1 MTTTPRRWTAL
12 MVAGT
17 FPFLV
22 LSACGDDDDA
32 AVGTPPTTVA
42 DVVDTT
48 DDTADTSPDGAGDID
63 PRYADYCE
71 VARTINEQDQ
81 FPTDDQFQE
90 LRDTAPD
97 EIRAEVEYIVDRISE
112 AEDQQ
117 AVFAL
122 FGDPEVMSRMEP
134 IDEFDMENCG
144 IEVGTGGNPEGVSL
158 ELDPD
163 ATRVDVSATEYD
175 FEFDAPP
182 AGPVSFV
189 MSNDGD
195 EPHFLGIG
203 KLLPGVTVEEAI
215 QASDPSEVTEWTADS
230 AVVGP
235 GEEAVLTVDNLEP
248 GEYGMVCFIPSPDGT
263 PHAYLG
269 MAVGFTVE

>member
-1 MTTTPRRWTAL
+1 MTTPSNRWTVL
-12 MVAGT
+12 MTAGML
-17 FPFLV
+17 PFLA
-22 LSACGDDDDA
+22 LTGCGGDDDA
-32 AVGTPPTTVA
+32 AVDTTATPATE
-42 DVVDTT
+42 VVDTT
-48 DDTADTSPDGAGDID
+48 DDTAVGSAPDDSGDID

-71 VARTINEQDQ
+71 AARTINEQDE
-81 FPTDDQFQE
+81 FPTDDQFQA

-97 EIRAEVEYIVDRISE
+97 EIRAEVEYVIDRINE

-122 FGDPEVMSRMEP
+122 FGEPDVMSRMDV
-134 IDEFDMENCG
+134 IDQFDTENCG
-144 IEVGTGGNPEGVSL
+144 IDFGPGNPEGVSL

-175 FEFDAPP
+175 FEFEAPP

-189 MSNDGD
+189 MSNDGE

-203 KLLPGVTVEEAI
+203 KLLPGVTVEQAI
-215 QASDPSEVTEWTADS
+215 QAQDPSEVTEWTADS
-230 AVVGP
+230 DVVGP
-235 GEEAVLTVDNLEP
+235 DGEAVLTVDNLEP
-248 GEYGMVCFIPSPDGT
+248 GEYAMVCFIPSPDGE
-263 PHAYLG
+263 PHAFLG

>member
-1 MTTTPRRWTAL
+1 MTTTPKRWTAL
-12 MVAGT
+12 MVAGA

-32 AVGTPPTTVA
+32 AVVTTPTPAA
-42 DVVDTT
+42 DVPDTT
-48 DDTADTSPDGAGDID
+48 DDTADTAPDGAGDID

-71 VARTINEQDQ
+71 VARTINEQDE
-81 FPTDDQFQE
+81 FPTDDQFQA

-97 EIRAEVEYIVDRISE
+97 EIRTEVEYIVDLIGE

-122 FGDPEVMSRMEP
+122 FGDPDVLSRMDP
-134 IDEFDMENCG
+134 IDEFETENCG
-144 IEVGTGGNPEGVSL
+144 IDFGPGNPEGVSL

-163 ATRVDVSATEYD
+163 AARVDVSATEYD
-175 FEFDAPP
+175 FEFEPP
-182 AGPVSFV
+182 PSGAVSFV
-189 MSNDGD
+189 MSNDGN

-203 KLLPGVTVEEAI
+203 KLLPGVTVEQAI
-215 QASDPSEVTEWTADS
+215 QAQDPSEVTEWTADS
-230 AVVGP
+230 ATVGP
-235 GEEAVLTVDNLEP
+235 GEETVLTVENLEP
-248 GEYGMVCFIPSPDGT
+248 GEYAMVCFIPSPDGE

>member
-1 MTTTPRRWTAL
+1 
-12 MVAGT
+12 MVAGA

-32 AVGTPPTTVA
+32 AVVTTPTPVA
-42 DVVDTT
+42 DVPDTT
-48 DDTADTSPDGAGDID
+48 DDTADTAPDGAGDID

-71 VARTINEQDQ
+71 VARTINEQDE
-81 FPTDDQFQE
+81 FPTDDQFQA

-97 EIRAEVEYIVDRISE
+97 EIRTEVEYIVDLIGE

-122 FGDPEVMSRMEP
+122 FGDPDVLSRMDP
-134 IDEFDMENCG
+134 IDEFETENCG
-144 IEVGTGGNPEGVSL
+144 IDFGPGNPEGVSL

-163 ATRVDVSATEYD
+163 AARVDVSATEYD
-175 FEFDAPP
+175 FEFEPP
-182 AGPVSFV
+182 PSGAVSFV
-189 MSNDGD
+189 MSNDGN

-203 KLLPGVTVEEAI
+203 KLLPGVTVEQAI
-215 QASDPSEVTEWTADS
+215 QAQDPSEVTEWTADS
-230 AVVGP
+230 ATVGP
-235 GEEAVLTVDNLEP
+235 GEEAVLTVENLEP
-248 GEYGMVCFIPSPDGT
+248 GEYAMVCFIPSPDGE
-263 PHAYLG
+263 PHAFLG

>member
-1 MTTTPRRWTAL
+1 MTTPSNRWTVL
-12 MVAGT
+12 MTAGML
-17 FPFLV
+17 PFLA
-22 LSACGDDDDA
+22 LTGCGGDDDA
-32 AVGTPPTTVA
+32 AVDTTATPATE
-42 DVVDTT
+42 VVDTT
-48 DDTADTSPDGAGDID
+48 DDTAVGSAPDDSGDID

-71 VARTINEQDQ
+71 AARTINDQDE
-81 FPTDDQFQE
+81 FPTDDQFQA

-97 EIRAEVEYIVDRISE
+97 EIRAEVEYVIDRINE

-122 FGDPEVMSRMEP
+122 FGEPDVMSRMDV
-134 IDEFDMENCG
+134 IDQFDTENCG
-144 IEVGTGGNPEGVSL
+144 IDFGPGNPEGVSL

-175 FEFDAPP
+175 FEFEAPP
-182 AGPVSFV
+182 AGHVSFV

-203 KLLPGVTVEEAI
+203 KLMPGVTVEQAI
-215 QASDPSEVTEWTADS
+215 RADDPSEVTEWTADS
-230 AVVGP
+230 DVVGP
-235 GEEAVLTVDNLEP
+235 GGEAVLTVADLEP
-248 GEYGMVCFIPSPDGT
+248 GEYAMVCFIPSPDGE
-263 PHAYLG
+263 PHAFLG